1 MRKSQITAVIWLLSY
16 LPNRSSEDTQ
26 MTGSSVLFSI
36 ISVVLKHS
44 AEDQFQMD

>member
-1 MRKSQITAVIWLLSY
+1 MIYSIINATAPLSY

>member
-26 MTGSSVLFSI
+26 MTGSAVLFSI
-36 ISVVLKHS
+36 SSVGLKHS